1 MHMGGLEQDS
11 FKKSKDAL
19 KVGEQG
25 KWMRDPKTDR
35 LVSAEEWE
43 KERQEKLDNPN
54 QKRDE
59 LH

>member
-1 MHMGGLEQDS
+1 MRMGGLEQDS

-25 KWMRDPKTDR
+25 KWMRDPDTGEF
-35 LVSAEEWE
+35 VSVTQWE
-43 KERQEKLDNPN
+43 KDRQDRLDNPN
-54 QKRDE
+54 QKRDG